1 MLLKYDCCN
10 RRLLSEV
17 NPLFSIMMA
26 GDSVALLA
34 DVRAG
39 DGKFAALGGKV
50 GDMLI
55 LCVAE
60 ALCRNW
66 QSLP

>member
-1 MLLKYDCCN
+1 
-10 RRLLSEV
+10 
-17 NPLFSIMMA
+17 MMD

-50 GDMLI
+50 GDMLV